1 MRRTL
6 QIWNNLLIN
15 TVALVHGVGDPVRK
29 ELVARRPSL
38 RIPRQNQEI
47 SSPIPRPDRSHNRQ
61 GNIAFEN
68 KLAHLG
74 SSPPAKSIFGSD
86 SHSQASHTN
95 RLGHSV
101 SGRENSDRVQLVVE
115 MDANF
120 AAAHSTLGL
129 AYTYRKMCDE
139 AIAAFNKASALTSVS
154 EAEWSFKA
162 LIACCYATCGR
173 RKQAKSLLREVEDL
187 RTSRG

>member
-1 MRRTL
+1 MR
-6 QIWNNLLIN
+6 
-15 TVALVHGVGDPVRK
+15 
-29 ELVARRPSL
+29 
-38 RIPRQNQEI
+38 
-47 SSPIPRPDRSHNRQ
+47 
-61 GNIAFEN
+61 
-68 KLAHLG
+68 KLANG
-74 SSPPAKSIFGSD
+74 TRCI
-86 SHSQASHTN
+86 SQ
-95 RLGHSV
+95 
-101 SGRENSDRVQLVVE
+101 SGTPQRGLTAAQQAQQLDPLSLSMNLTTGLVLCFARQYDRAIDELCKVVE

-173 RKQAKSLLREVEDL
+173 SKQAKSLLREVEDL